1 MTLFHIVCRVSRNG
15 DCMIKAKRTFKVGAS
30 DELLRRNLDL
40 SWAETPMTLLIPDI
54 CWNGFFQT
62 ISSTTGFSG
71 KFKKSDHV
79 KTNTSW
85 LQFAAQV
92 LQISKKYQL
101 WGRSYPCDVFC
112 ICQTLLCHILNCIL
126 LENAKLNKFATKLW
140 STFPNGKKDSLISL
154 IT

>member
-1 MTLFHIVCRVSRNG
+1 MTLFHIVCRVSRNW

-40 SWAETPMTLLIPDI
+40 SWAETPIDPRHLLK
-54 CWNGFFQT
+54 WFF
-62 ISSTTGFSG
+62 SDH
-71 KFKKSDHV
+71 FKHHWFQWQIQKSDHV

-85 LQFAAQV
+85 LQFAAQL

-154 IT
+154 IA